1 LDFDSVEAARAFFAN
16 PELRDAMQRGGVLGE
31 PRIEFYEKAE
41 PIRPSRETSGLR
53 EFPAAR
59 RCAVTGRRIGRP
71 GSCHLLP
78 RISIHPNLW
87 PPPDAKGMMEAIQRS
102 PTRRGAKASAGTTRK
117 QASVNSE
124 AMERAREIEAQLT
137 DEERFSLLISVMG
150 TNEVLTDKDPR
161 IPDGVPM
168 SAGYTSGIPR
178 LGIPALL
185 MSDAGLGVANPGY
198 REGDTATALPASIA
212 LGASFNP
219 DLARR
224 SGQLVGKEARSKGLN
239 VQLAGG
245 LNLHRDPRNG
255 RNFEYLSEDPWLTG
269 VLGAESVKGIQGE
282 QVISTV
288 KHFSLN
294 CNETNRHWLD
304 AVIDPAAHRESD
316 LLAFEIAIERAHPGS
331 VMTGYNKIN
340 GVYAGGSEE
349 LLLGILKG
357 AWGFPGWVMSDWGAT
372 PSWDFALRGLDQ
384 ESGVQ
389 IDVMMWGQETFTAPL
404 REAYAAGEFP
414 KERLSEM
421 VQRILYAV
429 FDVGIDRWEGTPD
442 VDLGAHADI
451 ALETARQGI
460 VLLKNDGVLP
470 LAAPS
475 TDGAPFKIAV
485 IGGHAQRGVPTGCG
499 SSAVTPPGGYAE
511 VHSVGGPGIMGSM
524 RNLYLLPS
532 SPLAELRKLLPDAEI
547 EYDPGMSP
555 AEAALLARRSDVAI
569 VFGIRLE
576 GEGYDNA
583 DLSLPWGQDA
593 VIEAVAH
600 ANPNTVVVLETGN
613 PVAMPWLPTVRAVLA
628 AWYPG
633 QGGGQAIA
641 EILAGVTNP
650 SGKLPLTFPTGL
662 EQTPRPVLP
671 GLGSPW
677 GTPTTISYD
686 EGSDVGY
693 RWFAKTG
700 QQPLFPF
707 GHGLSYTSFEY
718 SGLEAQGGG
727 SVRAAFTLTN
737 TGPRSGAGVPQL
749 YLVEGPGGP
758 VTRLL
763 GFERVD
769 LEPGEARAVTLDVDP
784 RLLASFDADRR
795 QWHIQA
801 GTYRLALGH
810 AAGDHALVAEVSLP
824 ESWFGR

>member
-1 LDFDSVEAARAFFAN
+1 MN
-16 PELRDAMQRGGVLGE
+16 P
-31 PRIEFYEKAE
+31 
-41 PIRPSRETSGLR
+41 
-53 EFPAAR
+53 
-59 RCAVTGRRIGRP
+59 
-71 GSCHLLP
+71 
-78 RISIHPNLW
+78 
-87 PPPDAKGMMEAIQRS
+87 
-102 PTRRGAKASAGTTRK
+102 
-117 QASVNSE
+117 E
-124 AMERAREIEAQLT
+124 AMERARDIEAQLT

-168 SAGYTSGIPR
+168 SAGYTPGIPR

-185 MSDAGLGVANPGY
+185 MSDASLGVTNPGY

-212 LGASFNP
+212 LGATFNP
-219 DLARR
+219 ALALR
-224 SGQLVGKEARSKGLN
+224 SGQMVGREARSKGLN

-269 VLGAESVKGIQGE
+269 VLGAESVRGIQGE

-316 LLAFEIAIERAHPGS
+316 LLAFEIAIERARPGS
-331 VMTGYNKIN
+331 VMTGYNKVN
-340 GVYAGGSEE
+340 GTYAGGNEE

-372 PSWDFALRGLDQ
+372 PSWDFALRGQDQ
-384 ESGVQ
+384 ESGAQ

-404 REAYAAGEFP
+404 RAAYAAGEFP
-414 KERLSEM
+414 KERLSGM
-421 VQRILYAV
+421 VQRILYAI
-429 FDVGIDRWEGTPD
+429 FDVGIDRWEGAPD
-442 VDLGAHADI
+442 VDLAAHAEI

-470 LAAPS
+470 LAVPS
-475 TDGAPFKIAV
+475 PAGAPLTIAV
-485 IGGHAQRGVPTGCG
+485 IGGHAQLGVPTGCG

-511 VHSVGGPGIMGSM
+511 IHTVGGPGIMGSM

-532 SPLAELRKLLPDAEI
+532 SPLAELQKLLPGAEI

-569 VFGIRLE
+569 VFGIRVE

-593 VIEAVAH
+593 VIEAVAA

-613 PVAMPWLPTVRAVLA
+613 PVVMPWLPKVRAVLA

-633 QGGGQAIA
+633 QCGGQAIA

-662 EQTPRPVLP
+662 NQTPRPELP
-671 GLGSPW
+671 GLGTPW
-677 GTPTTISYD
+677 GTPTTINYS

-700 QQPLFPF
+700 QEPLFPF
-707 GHGLSYTSFEY
+707 GHGLSYTRFGY
-718 SGLEAQGGG
+718 ADLTVQDRAG
-727 SVRAAFTLTN
+727 VRAEFTVTN
-737 TGPRSGAGVPQL
+737 AGPRRGADVPQL
-749 YLVEGPGGP
+749 YLLEDPAGPRM
-758 VTRLL
+758 RLL

-769 LEPGEARAVTLDVDP
+769 LEPGESRTVALDVDP
-784 RLLASFDADRR
+784 RLLASYDTGRG
-795 QWHIQA
+795 QWHTP
-801 GTYRLALGH
+801 GGSYRLALGH
-810 AAGDHALVAEVSLP
+810 SAGNYTLEADVSLA
-824 ESWFGR
+824 EAWFGR